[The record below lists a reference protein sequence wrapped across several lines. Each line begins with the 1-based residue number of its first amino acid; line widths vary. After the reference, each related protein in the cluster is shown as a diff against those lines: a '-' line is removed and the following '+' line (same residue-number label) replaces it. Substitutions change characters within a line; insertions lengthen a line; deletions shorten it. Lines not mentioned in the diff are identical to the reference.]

1 MIIACPLDI
10 QMNATLIGGYKNLS
24 DLLLST
30 SSDISRTTRIAPL
43 EVTRILE
50 AACREHAVPINKI
63 KDLPM
68 EGEEKFTTG
77 DAELDSMLGGGIR
90 TGMLWEVV
98 GER

>member
-1 MIIACPLDI
+1 
-10 QMNATLIGGYKNLS
+10 MNANLVGGYKNLS

-30 SSDISRTTRIAPL
+30 PSDISRTTRIAPL
-43 EVTRILE
+43 EVTKILE
-50 AACREHAVPINKI
+50 AACRERTAPINKI
-63 KDLPM
+63 KDLPP

-77 DAELDSMLGGGIR
+77 DPELDGMLGGGIR

>member
-1 MIIACPLDI
+1 M
-10 QMNATLIGGYKNLS
+10 
-24 DLLLST
+24 
-30 SSDISRTTRIAPL
+30 RIPPK

-50 AACREHAVPINKI
+50 AACRECAPPIHKI
-63 KDLPM
+63 KDLPL

-77 DAELDSMLGGGIR
+77 DPELDSMLGGGIR

>member
-1 MIIACPLDI
+1 
-10 QMNATLIGGYKNLS
+10 MNATLIGGYKNLS